1 MEGGRLPL
9 RHPGGAVCFV
19 VIPALSGRTS
29 FLTATSAPSAHRKTM
44 SLRCGNDVSLLAVYI
59 LGSRVRESIADLP
72 EQIVRSKCHPAG
84 TWQMSTGHLHLDWF
98 DSRPSSRYKKSTP
111 SGVLFLYGAG
121 YGNRT
126 RLCGLGSDRST
137 DELTLR
143 CGVII
148 TDPGQKINPFLSNRS
163 RLTVPEWTWRT

>member
-1 MEGGRLPL
+1 ML
-9 RHPGGAVCFV
+9 
-19 VIPALSGRTS
+19 LSR
-29 FLTATSAPSAHRKTM
+29 
-44 SLRCGNDVSLLAVYI
+44 I
-59 LGSRVRESIADLP
+59 RESIADLP

-84 TWQMSTGHLHLDWF
+84 TWQMSTGHLRLGQHRTIWQADSARDFSSSQGLKSEGILYVFRTFQTAELAEKIRRSAQTQLCGVALDWF
-98 DSRPSSRYKKSTP
+98 DSRLSSRYKKSTP
-111 SGVLFLYGAG
+111 GGVLFLYGAG